1 MAFLQEAVIDNYI
14 TYKIISTLVKDW
26 DEQDAFKLGIID
38 DDGKVL
44 KKAKDLETSQEKKAY
59 TILTRFIFNLKRLLN
74 KIPGGRSKFGSYAAA
89 AIMLLREED
98 DKEQL
103 IEKPIL
109 PANRLIPSSAPI
121 LKKLINGGYA
131 QKIQSFSPKKREQFT
146 LALTNLLD
154 TLE

>member
-1 MAFLQEAVIDNYI
+1 MSSLADTYI
-14 TYKIISTLVKDW
+14 TYRVIKILVTPW

-38 DDGKVL
+38 DKGKVL
-44 KKAKDLETSQEKKAY
+44 KKSKELKTSKEKDAY
-59 TILTRFIFNLKRLLN
+59 TVLIRFVFNLKRILN
-74 KIPGGRSKFGSYAAA
+74 QLPGGRSKFGSYAAA
-89 AIMLLREED
+89 AVLLLREED
-98 DKEQL
+98 DKQQL

-109 PANRLIPSSAPI
+109 PANRLIPNSAPI

-131 QKIQSFSPKKREQFT
+131 QRIKEFSPKKREQFT

>member
-1 MAFLQEAVIDNYI
+1 MSSLADTYI
-14 TYKIISTLVKDW
+14 TYRVIKILVTPW

-38 DDGKVL
+38 KKGKVL
-44 KKAKDLETSQEKKAY
+44 KKSKELKTSKEKDAY
-59 TILTRFIFNLKRLLN
+59 TVLIRFVFNLKRILN
-74 KIPGGRSKFGSYAAA
+74 QVPGGRSKFGSYAAA

-103 IEKPIL
+103 IERPVL
-109 PANRLIPSSAPI
+109 PANRLIPNSAPI

>member
-1 MAFLQEAVIDNYI
+1 MSSLADTYI
-14 TYKIISTLVKDW
+14 TYRVIKILVTPW

-38 DDGKVL
+38 KKGKVL
-44 KKAKDLETSQEKKAY
+44 KKSKELKTSKEKDAY
-59 TILTRFIFNLKRLLN
+59 TVLIRFVFNLKRILN
-74 KIPGGRSKFGSYAAA
+74 QVPGGRSKFGSYAAA

-103 IEKPIL
+103 IERPVL
-109 PANRLIPSSAPI
+109 PANRLIPNSAPI

-131 QKIQSFSPKKREQFT
+131 QRIKEFSPKKREQFT

>member
-1 MAFLQEAVIDNYI
+1 MSSLADTYI
-14 TYKIISTLVKDW
+14 TYRVIKILVTPW

-38 DDGKVL
+38 KKGKVL
-44 KKAKDLETSQEKKAY
+44 KKSKELKTSKEKDAY
-59 TILTRFIFNLKRLLN
+59 TVLIRFVFNLKRLLN
-74 KIPGGRSKFGSYAAA
+74 QLPGGRSSFGSYAAA
-89 AIMLLREED
+89 AVMLLREED

-103 IEKPIL
+103 IERPVL
-109 PANRLIPSSAPI
+109 PANRLIPNSAPI

-131 QKIQSFSPKKREQFT
+131 QRIKEFSPKKREQFT

>member
-1 MAFLQEAVIDNYI
+1 MAFLQEAVIDTYI

-38 DDGKVL
+38 DEGKVL
-44 KKAKDLETSQEKKAY
+44 IKAKDLETSKEKAAY
-59 TILTRFIFNLKRLLN
+59 TILIRFIFNLKRLLN
-74 KIPGGRSKFGSYAAA
+74 KLPGGRSSFGSYAAA
-89 AIMLLREED
+89 AVLLLKEED
-98 DKEQL
+98 IKEQL
-103 IEKPIL
+103 IERPVL
-109 PANRLIPSSAPI
+109 PANRLIPNSAPI

-131 QKIQSFSPKKREQFT
+131 QKIKGFSPKKREQFT